1 MEPAWTRSNGSGP
14 EPVQQSRPGAGPTE
28 TAAEPEPN
36 QYLDPRL
43 VQRFSQSGISNYSVL
58 LLHPSSGALY
68 VGAKDAIF
76 SLQTKTL
83 TEEPRVIYWNVSN
96 SNHES
101 CKNKGK
107 REMECHNYIR
117 LLQFLNETHIYACG
131 TYAFD
136 PQCAYISLLDF
147 TLERLENGELRVES
161 GRGKCPFEPS
171 HHYTAVMADGVL
183 YAATVNNFLGTES
196 LISRA
201 TGKEGERIRTQT
213 SVSWLSEPEFVS
225 SAFVPES
232 QDSSE
237 GDDDK
242 IYFFFTEIAR
252 EFEFYTKVKVPRV
265 ARVCKGDI
273 GGLKTLQKRW
283 TTFLKAQLVCENPV
297 TGARYNILR
306 DVFTLQREPGSRS
319 STRFYG
325 LFTSQ
330 WERDEVSAVCA
341 YDLQEVSQALA
352 GSYKEV
358 KRDCNKPAY
367 PEPDLYP
374 RPGACLTS
382 SLKVEGFPNSLSLP
396 DKVLTF
402 VRDHPLMEQPVKAR
416 PLLEK
421 KGTKYTKIAVSLAP
435 LRLASSEL
443 DSTPILYLGTDQ
455 GELHRAVEVG
465 EQAMLIEETVL
476 FPSDEPIQNIQ
487 LDKDSLYVGS
497 SSAVVKLPLVNCSK
511 HSSCQDCVLARDP
524 LCGWD
529 PSQSACVQPGKS
541 QGVLQDVEHGEAFKL
556 CPDTGKCD
564 PQQTVVKAAL
574 GIRMVL
580 PCMPPS
586 SWSRCVWKLPKDLPA
601 ASQRADGLE
610 VIVSQSSLGEY
621 SCSCM
626 ENEIS
631 CDTASY
637 TLEVGDPTMAAVGS
651 GSRKYTMGI
660 SFFCLLLGVLLGA
673 LGFWSFNRFT
683 GSKLRHTEQ
692 RYAETP
698 NSPSILSEGM
708 PLTEKKNRLNGLNI
722 YANVNEVCDEAKEN
736 GNTLTTMKHTGAP
749 LASCEESS
757 I

>member
-1 MEPAWTRSNGSGP
+1 MISG
-14 EPVQQSRPGAGPTE
+14 
-28 TAAEPEPN
+28 
-36 QYLDPRL
+36 
-43 VQRFSQSGISNYSVL
+43 VL
-58 LLHPSSGALY
+58 LLHPSSGVIY

-83 TEEPRVIYWNVSN
+83 TEEPRV
-96 SNHES
+96 
-101 CKNKGK
+101 
-107 REMECHNYIR
+107 
-117 LLQFLNETHIYACG
+117 
-131 TYAFD
+131 
-136 PQCAYISLLDF
+136 
-147 TLERLENGELRVES
+147 
-161 GRGKCPFEPS
+161 
-171 HHYTAVMADGVL
+171 
-183 YAATVNNFLGTES
+183 
-196 LISRA
+196 
-201 TGKEGERIRTQT
+201 
-213 SVSWLSEPEFVS
+213 
-225 SAFVPES
+225 
-232 QDSSE
+232 
-237 GDDDK
+237 
-242 IYFFFTEIAR
+242 
-252 EFEFYTKVKVPRV
+252 
-265 ARVCKGDI
+265 GDI

-283 TTFLKAQLVCENPV
+283 TTFLKAQLVCENPL

-382 SLKVEGFPNSLSLP
+382 SLKEEGFPNSLSLP

-443 DSTPILYLGTDQ
+443 DSTPWPLYASPPRSSTARPSCTWEQ

-476 FPSDEPIQNIQ
+476 FPSDEPIHNIQ
-487 LDKDSLYVGS
+487 LDQDSLYVGS
-497 SSAVVKLPLVNCSK
+497 SSAVVKLPLVNCSQ

-580 PCMPPS
+580 PCTPPS
-586 SWSRCVWKLPKDLPA
+586 SWSRCVWKLPQDLPA

-610 VIVSQSSLGEY
+610 VTVSQGSLGEY

-637 TLEVGDPTMAAVGS
+637 TLEVGDPTTAAVGS

-708 PLTEKKNRLNGLNI
+708 PLTEKKNGLNGLNI

-736 GNTLTTMKHTGAP
+736 GNTLTTMKLTGAP